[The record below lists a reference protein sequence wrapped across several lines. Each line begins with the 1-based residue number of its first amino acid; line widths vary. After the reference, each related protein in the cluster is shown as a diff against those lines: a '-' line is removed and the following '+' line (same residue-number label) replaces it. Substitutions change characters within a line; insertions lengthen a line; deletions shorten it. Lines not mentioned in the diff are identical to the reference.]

1 MTKWTI
7 KCYSV
12 NLNDSI
18 PSFKNSKKIV
28 RVKGRSMLITD
39 PVKQRKMQELTDK
52 LNLSSL
58 EFSGSLTADV
68 ETLTALLQPY
78 LTVLLEPESSK
89 MTAWTTFKQKVL
101 QALEESGTVWKS

>member
-1 MTKWTI
+1 MKWTV

-12 NLNDSI
+12 DLSESI

-28 RVKGRSMLITD
+28 RIKGKSMLITD
-39 PVKQRKMQELTDK
+39 PIKQRKMQELTDK
-52 LNLSSL
+52 LSLSSL

-68 ETLTALLQPY
+68 ETLTELLQPY

-89 MTAWTTFKQKVL
+89 MTRWTTFKQSL
-101 QALEESGTVWKS
+101 LRALEENGIVWKL